1 MNKKNKHRIKNQFYG
16 DQPICNVGTE
26 FLRRVKGYRVLC
38 VEISLID
45 YETGRKASFC
55 LKQGFSRSQFREML
69 NKMTHCWY
77 DCGYGIQ
84 HLYGNIWCDHGI
96 WFERSEYDGAECW
109 NLKQYPIIP
118 DELLGWLR
126 TLRRPWDFL

>member
-38 VEISLID
+38 VAISLID

-69 NKMTHCWY
+69 NRMSHYWY

-84 HLYGNIWCDHGI
+84 YLYGTIWCDRGI
-96 WFERSEYDGAECW
+96 WFERSEYDGSEGW
-109 NLKQYPIIP
+109 VLKQYPNIP
-118 DELLGWLR
+118 SELLE
-126 TLRRPWDFL
+126 